1 MFLCCSLRPPLAAPN
16 ITEPSVDC
24 SALELIAP
32 DIWVT
37 MDGYVLFVRERFL
50 LTEAHMKV

>member
-1 MFLCCSLRPPLAAPN
+1 
-16 ITEPSVDC
+16 
-24 SALELIAP
+24 LELIAP